1 MKPVAVVGLIAGL
14 ALFAGLIAWRGVDT
28 VAATFGL
35 AGWQSLWLGVYFVV
49 PVALSAQAWRSLF
62 APHHRPAPL
71 HALHATWIGFAVNW
85 MLPVA
90 QIGGEFARA
99 RVLTHRGFTAS
110 VAVAS
115 VVVDKTV
122 QALTQLAYALVGL
135 AVLAALYTDA
145 RVMAA
150 AALFVAVLAVALVLF
165 YRVQK
170 AGLFAL
176 AVRFGRALAG
186 RFDWSRATEGAS
198 NVDEAVR
205 RIYARRRLF
214 REACAWRLFARVVA
228 AGEVWLAFELLGHP
242 IGVAD
247 AVILESLG
255 QAVRGAAFLVPGAL
269 GVQEGGFVLIAAAV
283 GIAPELGLALSL
295 CKRVR
300 ELMIGIPGLVAW
312 KLWEGRRLL
321 RAGGAPRTRRGT

>member
-1 MKPVAVVGLIAGL
+1 MKFVAVVGLIGGL
-14 ALFAGLIAWRGVDT
+14 ALFAGLIAWRGADT
-28 VAATFGL
+28 VAETFGL
-35 AGWQSLWLGVYFVV
+35 AGWDALWLGVYFFV
-49 PVALSAQAWRSLF
+49 PVALSAQAWRPLF
-62 APHHRPAPL
+62 APHHRPTPL

-110 VAVAS
+110 VSVAS

-122 QALTQLAYALVGL
+122 QALTQLAYAFFGL

-145 RVMAA
+145 QVMAA
-150 AALFVAVLAVALVLF
+150 AATFVATLGIALVLF
-165 YRVQK
+165 YRAQK

-176 AVRFGRALAG
+176 TVRLGRALAG
-186 RFDWSRATEGAS
+186 RFDWSRATAGAS

-205 RIYARRRLF
+205 RIYARHRSF
-214 REACAWRLFARVVA
+214 WEACAWRLFARIVA
-228 AGEVWLAFELLGHP
+228 AGEVWLAFQMLGHP
-242 IGVAD
+242 IGIAD

-255 QAVRGAAFLVPGAL
+255 QAVRGAAFVVPGAL

-300 ELMIGIPGLVAW
+300 ELMIGLPGLIAW

-321 RAGGAPRTRRGT
+321 RTDEAPRAGRGA